1 VPALA
6 HPAGRGVTAFL
17 RVEGLEVHF
26 RVPYGLVEMV
36 SGAPRRVVRAVD
48 GISLELQRGETLGL
62 VGESGCGKS
71 TLGRALL
78 RLVEPTAGRVMF
90 DGADVLRLDGAG
102 LFAFR
107 RRAQMVFQE
116 PHASLNPRLTVAQT
130 LGEALRVHRICPAG
144 VIPQRIEQLMA
155 TVGLSADLAIRRPAA
170 LSGGQCQ
177 RVGIARAL
185 ALGPDLLIADEA
197 VSALDVSIQAQV
209 LNLLLRLQAEMRLT
223 MMFISHDLGVV
234 RHLCQTVA
242 VMYLGRIVEYG
253 PAEEI
258 FRAPRHPYTQSLVDA
273 IPRMAADATP
283 PATVL
288 AGEPPSPIERPA
300 GCAFHPRCPHA
311 MDICRRE
318 PGPPH
323 FLSDGVRAW
332 CHLYRDAGRAPVPAD
347 EARAFAD

>member
-1 VPALA
+1 MPALA
-6 HPAGRGVTAFL
+6 HPAGDRVSTLL
-17 RVEGLEVHF
+17 RIEDLEVHF
-26 RVPYGLVEMV
+26 RAR
-36 SGAPRRVVRAVD
+36 SGIAQMLGRGPRRVVRAVD
-48 GISLELQRGETLGL
+48 GVSLELERGATLGL

-71 TLGRALL
+71 TLGRAVL
-78 RLVEPTAGRVMF
+78 RLVEPTAGRVLF
-90 DGADVLRLDGAG
+90 DGADVLRLDRAG

-107 RRAQMVFQE
+107 RRAQMVFQD

-130 LGEALRVHRICPAG
+130 LAEALRVHRVCPPAA
-144 VIPQRIEQLMA
+144 IPRRIEQLMA
-155 TVGLSADLAIRRPAA
+155 TVGLSADLATRRPAA

-209 LNLLLRLQAEMRLT
+209 LNLLLRLQTEMHLT

-234 RHLCQTVA
+234 RHLCQIVA

-258 FRAPRHPYTQSLVDA
+258 FRAPRHPYTQSLVAA
-273 IPRMAADATP
+273 IPRMAADATL

-288 AGEPPSPIERPA
+288 PAEPPSPIDRPT
-300 GCAFHPRCPHA
+300 GCAFHPRCPRA
-311 MDICRRE
+311 MAVCRRE
-318 PGPPH
+318 PAPPP
-323 FLSDGVRAW
+323 FVVDGVRTW
-332 CHLYRDAGRAPVPAD
+332 CHLYRSAGDEPMPAA
-347 EARAFAD
+347 ERHAFAD

>member
-1 VPALA
+1 
-6 HPAGRGVTAFL
+6 VTAFL
-17 RVEGLEVHF
+17 QIEDLEVHF
-26 RVPYGLVEMV
+26 RVPYGLFEMV
-36 SGAPRRVVRAVD
+36 SGAPRRTVRAVD

-71 TLGRALL
+71 TLGRAVL
-78 RLVEPTAGRVMF
+78 RLVEPTAGRVWF
-90 DGADVLRLDGAG
+90 DGADVLRLDRAG

-116 PHASLNPRLTVAQT
+116 PHASLNARLTVAQT
-130 LGEALRVHRICPAG
+130 LGEALRVHRICPAAA
-144 VIPQRIEQLMA
+144 IPQRIEQLMT
-155 TVGLSADLAIRRPAA
+155 TVGLSPDLATRRPAA

-209 LNLLLRLQAEMRLT
+209 LNLLMRLQAEMRLT
-223 MMFISHDLGVV
+223 MMFISHDLAVV
-234 RHLCQTVA
+234 RHLCQKLA

-258 FRAPRHPYTQSLVDA
+258 FRAPRHPYTQALLDA
-273 IPRMAADATP
+273 IPRLDADATV
-283 PATVL
+283 PAAVL

-311 MDICRRE
+311 MHVCRRE
-318 PGPPH
+318 PGPPP
-323 FLSDGVRAW
+323 FEADGVRTW
-332 CHLYRDAGRAPVPAD
+332 CHLYRDAKPAPA
-347 EARAFAD
+347 AKMQAFAD

>member
-1 VPALA
+1 
-6 HPAGRGVTAFL
+6 VTALL
-17 RVEGLEVHF
+17 RIEDLEVHF
-26 RVPYGLVEMV
+26 RVPYGIVEMV
-36 SGAPRRVVRAVD
+36 IRAPRSVVRAVD
-48 GISLELQRGETLGL
+48 GVSLELQRGETLGL

-71 TLGRALL
+71 TLGRAVL
-78 RLVEPTAGRVMF
+78 RLVEPTAGRVLF
-90 DGADVLRLDGAG
+90 DGADVLHLDRAG

-130 LGEALRVHRICPAG
+130 LAEALRVHRICPTGA
-144 VIPQRIEQLMA
+144 IPQRIQQLMA
-155 TVGLSADLAIRRPAA
+155 TVGLSPDLAPRRPAA

-209 LNLLLRLQAEMRLT
+209 LNLLMRLQAEMHLT

-253 PAEEI
+253 PADEI

-273 IPRMAADATP
+273 IPRMAADATLP
-283 PATVL
+283 PTVL
-288 AGEPPSPIERPA
+288 AGEPPSAIDPPA

-311 MDICRRE
+311 MDVCRRE
-318 PGPPH
+318 PAPPP
-323 FLSDGVRAW
+323 FVADGVRAW
-332 CHLYRDAGRAPVPAD
+332 CHLYRDAGREPFPAA